1 MEIPY
6 TLPVDNLKMLAGVII
21 FWYLRINMQSDFD
34 VEKVGDRCTYNPSSL
49 ETEGR
54 LNAPNPWRRMMMLPG
69 D

>member
-1 MEIPY
+1 
-6 TLPVDNLKMLAGVII
+6 MLAGVII

-49 ETEGR
+49 EKEGR
-54 LNAPNPWRRMMMLPG
+54 LNALNPRRRMMMLPG